1 MFVKE
6 SFVHGERDR
15 GLIHWVSEFTPIIG
29 DRLVIPMTV
38 MEMED
43 TGDVIIKVLSNV
55 LNRLIDVNT
64 KVQPRNFFLMLEQC
78 IISFVRLL

>member
-1 MFVKE
+1 
-6 SFVHGERDR
+6 
-15 GLIHWVSEFTPIIG
+15 
-29 DRLVIPMTV
+29 MTV